1 MSSIVNLHDGPRFET
16 VSFPA
21 LRRLRITN
29 ELPTH
34 DHVPHQVFP
43 LDLLAK
49 LECLDIDGDDATKV
63 GFKGWFD
70 LDDLPQELPVVWRLN
85 GERAASEQEVLP
97 SYLQRAA
104 HLRLYQNKW
113 CTPSYCT
120 ARDKLR
126 GLLDTHRNLR
136 LVIVS
141 EPFLSAASSPPK
153 DGDEPILAECE
164 RRGLEVRSYS
174 SAPEDGELVA
184 PEFVA
189 FVREKAARARTATAA
204 GQS

>member
-1 MSSIVNLHDGPRFET
+1 MSSITNLHDDPRFEA

-21 LRRLRITN
+21 LSRLRIDN
-29 ELPTH
+29 VLPT
-34 DHVPHQVFP
+34 DGHVLRQVFP

-49 LECLDIDGDDATKV
+49 LECLDIDGEASISHGYT
-63 GFKGWFD
+63 GWFD
-70 LDDLPQELPVVWRLN
+70 LDSLPRELPVVWRLYD
-85 GERAASEQEVLP
+85 ERAASEQAVLP
-97 SYLQRAA
+97 SCLQRAA
-104 HLRLYQNKW
+104 HLRLYQSKW
-113 CTPSYCT
+113 STLPYCA

-126 GLLDTHRNLR
+126 DLLDTHRNLR

-141 EPFLSAASSPPK
+141 EPFLSAASSPPE

-189 FVREKAARARTATAA
+189 FVREKAARARSATAA